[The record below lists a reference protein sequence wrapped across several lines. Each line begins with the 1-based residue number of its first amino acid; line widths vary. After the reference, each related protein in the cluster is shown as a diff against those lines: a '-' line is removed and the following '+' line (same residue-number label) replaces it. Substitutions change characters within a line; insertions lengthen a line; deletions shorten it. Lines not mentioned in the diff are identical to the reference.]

1 MFSTWHGL
9 RDFKDLTRRTVT
21 SDKILRDMAF
31 NIAENPKYG
40 GYQRSLA
47 SMVYRYFDKK
57 SASLA
62 DKSASGSNV
71 KMKISQANILWI

>member
-1 MFSTWHGL
+1 M

-71 KMKISQANILWI
+71 KIKISQANILWI

>member
-1 MFSTWHGL
+1 
-9 RDFKDLTRRTVT
+9 
-21 SDKILRDMAF
+21 MAF

-71 KMKISQANILWI
+71 KIKISQANILWI